1 MIIVHCAGKSLSEA
15 LLFEENGVNMFCTK
29 LVLNVRNNFCTQHVP
44 PMFKL
49 GIFMYWT
56 CNSMN
61 NLSSYFVLV
70 DAKEKTFWQGFTC
83 INSISKPRVSVWGVV
98 ILGGHFACI
107 CRGFNFYD
115 VKKQNLI
122 CLSSLSWI
130 FAGYTGSKNKILQTW
145 FFKLSISK
153 LKYRDFSPY
162 ANFIT
167 AVFPNYRGSP
177 HFVISHFVI
186 PAISWFPFSDN

>member
-1 MIIVHCAGKSLSEA
+1 MRFGTQN
-15 LLFEENGVNMFCTK
+15 FNW
-29 LVLNVRNNFCTQHVP
+29 LVLFGSGRTVKHYFGRSLVRSSSFWRNNFCTQLVP
-44 PMFKL
+44 PRFKL

-83 INSISKPRVSVWGVV
+83 INSISNPRVSVWGVV
-98 ILGGHFACI
+98 SLGGHFACI

-145 FFKLSISK
+145 FFKTQVQGLLALCEFHYCGFSK
-153 LKYRDFSPY
+153 LLLRF
-162 ANFIT
+162 
-167 AVFPNYRGSP
+167 G
-177 HFVISHFVI
+177 
-186 PAISWFPFSDN
+186 